1 MQKFDN
7 EVTLNLSNYKI
18 LEFQVCLMIKLQYI
32 INKFFSDKL
41 TETPFLPIMQI
52 LLHLMFSN
60 ACMPRRTS
68 KNFSRQTFE
77 FHYSQ
82 QL

>member
-7 EVTLNLSNYKI
+7 EESFLTLNLSNYKI
-18 LEFQVCLMIKLQYI
+18 LEFQICLMIKLQYI

-60 ACMPRRTS
+60 AWMPRRELL
-68 KNFSRQTFE
+68 KKLFSTNV
-77 FHYSQ
+77 
-82 QL
+82 